1 MEKSQFMSKE
11 QLAEKYGKIP
21 WISPYEKVIAM
32 TDGEFIE
39 LHEFH
44 ARGKCIGGS
53 AWETYHYPRV
63 SDLVVSGRRE
73 GARNIFVL
81 KRGRSELNLIPGIAG
96 AGIESAE
103 IKNDFIEITYAGLAG
118 GGIAATVCRGLAEGV
133 DGIEIL
139 SLGGGSE
146 LGKAKIKL
154 KKYSKVVIG
163 VDDTDSSEG
172 GATWSL
178 VNEIGYMI
186 EKKKIAHYLSHSIV
200 QLYTKTPGKTTNC
213 VSISAVFATDNAERL
228 ISKFKEMLEK
238 NTYSNETAMAVFT
251 RIMPD
256 DRLIGYA
263 RNVKSRVVSVDEAYK
278 TAEKCGVHLI
288 PVTGKRGVIGA
299 LASIPF
305 ANEHDEAVKVYA

>member
-1 MEKSQFMSKE
+1 MEKSHFMNKE
-11 QLAEKYGKIP
+11 QLVEKYGKIP

-32 TDGEFIE
+32 TDGNFIE

-81 KRGRSELNLIPGIAG
+81 KKGRAELNLIPGIAG
-96 AGIESAE
+96 AGIESAK
-103 IKNDFIEITYAGLAG
+103 ISDGFIEVTYAGLAG

-146 LGKAKIKL
+146 LGKARIKL

-163 VDDTDSSEG
+163 VDDTDSSKG
-172 GATWSL
+172 GATWAL
-178 VNEIGYMI
+178 VNEIANRMDKRGL
-186 EKKKIAHYLSHSIV
+186 AHYLSHSIV
-200 QLYTKTPGKTTNC
+200 QLYTKTPEKTTNC
-213 VSISAVFATDNAERL
+213 VSISVVFATDNTEKL
-228 ISKFKEMLEK
+228 ISEFKKMLGK
-238 NTYSNETAMAVFT
+238 NTYSDETAMAVFT
-251 RIMPD
+251 RIIPD
-256 DRLIGYA
+256 DGLIDYA
-263 RNVKSRVVSVDEAYK
+263 KNVKSRVVSIDEAYR
-278 TAEKCGVHLI
+278 TAEKHGVQLI
-288 PVTGKRGVIGA
+288 PVTGERGVIGA

-305 ANEHDEAVKVYA
+305 ADNPDEAVKIYA

>member
-1 MEKSQFMSKE
+1 MEKSHFMNKE
-11 QLAEKYGKIP
+11 QLVEKYGKIP

-32 TDGEFIE
+32 TDGNFIE

-81 KRGRSELNLIPGIAG
+81 KKGRAELNLIPGIAG
-96 AGIESAE
+96 AGIESAK
-103 IKNDFIEITYAGLAG
+103 ISDGFIEVTYAGLAG

-146 LGKAKIKL
+146 LGKARIKL

-163 VDDTDSSEG
+163 VDDTDSSKG
-172 GATWSL
+172 GATWAL
-178 VNEIGYMI
+178 VNEIANRMDKLGL
-186 EKKKIAHYLSHSIV
+186 AHYLSHSIV
-200 QLYTKTPGKTTNC
+200 QLYTKTPEKTTNC
-213 VSISAVFATDNAERL
+213 VSISVVFATDNTEKL
-228 ISKFKEMLEK
+228 ISEFKKMLGK
-238 NTYSNETAMAVFT
+238 NTYSDETAMAVFT
-251 RIMPD
+251 RIIPD
-256 DRLIGYA
+256 DGLIDYA
-263 RNVKSRVVSVDEAYK
+263 KNVKSRVVSIDEAYR
-278 TAEKCGVHLI
+278 TAEKHGVQLI
-288 PVTGKRGVIGA
+288 PVTGERGVIGA

-305 ANEHDEAVKVYA
+305 ADNPDEAVKIYA